1 MTKTI
6 RALGL
11 FSGGL
16 DSMLAAAVLRAQGID
31 VTLVCFVTPFFGA
44 ARARESAA
52 HLGLPLREVDLT
64 DKYLPLIYD
73 PPHGFGPGP
82 QPLHRL
88 PHPHAPGGRGPD
100 GGGGV

>member
-16 DSMLAAAVLRAQGID
+16 DSMLATAVLRAQGID
-31 VTLVCFVTPFFGA
+31 VTLICFVTPFFGA

-52 HLGLPLREVDLT
+52 HLGGSGFHYRWRV
-64 DKYLPLIYD
+64 
-73 PPHGFGPGP
+73 PPGALFQVEQVLNAHLQRLCQP
-82 QPLHRL
+82 QCQ
-88 PHPHAPGGRGPD
+88 
-100 GGGGV
+100 